1 MYSSLI
7 IFLLGLSIVICCV
20 MLLLTNNRI
29 HSILYLIFIYMSTSI
44 LFLYMGVILLG
55 VFYFLVY
62 IGAVAVLFLFSVMIL
77 DLKISVLERDYS
89 SFFGLFLF
97 LFFLIV
103 QLLSLFVDNSFYL
116 YSMSYEYLF
125 SIQES
130 LKILGFYAFS
140 NYSIILVF
148 AGLILLVSMMGAIF
162 LTNRQ
167 FGFFMRKQENP
178 LFRNRYLH
186 NLSIY

>member
-1 MYSSLI
+1 MYSSLF
-7 IFLLGLSIVICCV
+7 IFLLTISLVLCSV

-77 DLKISVLERDYS
+77 DLKVSLMERDYT
-89 SFFGLFLF
+89 SFFGFFVFLF
-97 LFFLIV
+97 ILTIQLTSIFFE
-103 QLLSLFVDNSFYL
+103 NSFYL

-130 LKILGFYAFS
+130 LKILGFYSFN
-140 NYSIILVF
+140 NYSLILIF

-167 FGFFMRKQENP
+167 SGFFLRKQENP

-186 NLSIY
+186 NISIY

>member
-1 MYSSLI
+1 MYSSLLV
-7 IFLLGLSIVICCV
+7 FLLGLSLVICSV

-77 DLKISVLERDYS
+77 DLKVSLMERDYT

-97 LFFLIV
+97 LFLLLV
-103 QLLSLFVDNSFYL
+103 QLICIFFDNSFYL

-130 LKILGFYAFS
+130 LKILGFYAFN
-140 NYSIILVF
+140 NYSLLLIF

-167 FGFFMRKQENP
+167 SGFFMRKQENP

-186 NLSIY
+186 NVSIY

>member
-7 IFLLGLSIVICCV
+7 VFLLGISIIICCI

-77 DLKISVLERDYS
+77 DLKVSILERDYS
-89 SFFGLFLF
+89 SFFGFFFFLF
-97 LFFLIV
+97 LLVIQLVSIFF
-103 QLLSLFVDNSFYL
+103 DNSFFL
-116 YSMSYEYLF
+116 YNMSYEYLF
-125 SIQES
+125 SIQDS

-140 NYSIILVF
+140 NYSLILVF

-167 FGFFMRKQENP
+167 SGFFMRKQENP

-186 NLSIY
+186 NISVY

>member
-1 MYSSLI
+1 MA
-7 IFLLGLSIVICCV
+7 
-20 MLLLTNNRI
+20 
-29 HSILYLIFIYMSTSI
+29 TSI
-44 LFLYMGVILLG
+44 LFLYMGVVLLG
-55 VFYFLVY
+55 IFYFLVY

-77 DLKISVLERDYS
+77 DLKVQIQERDYS
-89 SFFGLFLF
+89 SFFGFFIF
-97 LFFLIV
+97 LFFFFI
-103 QLLSLFVDNSFYL
+103 QFLSLFSVNSFYI

>member
-1 MYSSLI
+1 MYSSLLV
-7 IFLLGLSIVICCV
+7 FLLGISLVVCSV

-29 HSILYLIFIYMSTSI
+29 HSILYLIFIYMSSSI

-77 DLKISVLERDYS
+77 DLKVSLMERDYT

-97 LFFLIV
+97 FFL
-103 QLLSLFVDNSFYL
+103 LFVQVVSIFFDNSFYL

-130 LKILGFYAFS
+130 LKILGFYAFN
-140 NYSIILVF
+140 NYALLLIF

-167 FGFFMRKQENP
+167 SGFFMRKQENP

-186 NLSIY
+186 NVSIY

>member
-1 MYSSLI
+1 MINSLLVFFLGVSI
-7 IFLLGLSIVICCV
+7 IVCSI
-20 MLLLTNNRI
+20 MLLLTNNRV
-29 HSILYLIFIYMSTSI
+29 HSILYLIFIYMATSI

-77 DLKISVLERDYS
+77 DLKVSLVERDYTN
-89 SFFGLFLF
+89 FFGLFLF
-97 LFFLIV
+97 IFFILV
-103 QLLSLFVDNSFYL
+103 QFLSLFLSDNMYL

-125 SIQES
+125 SIHES
-130 LKILGFYAFS
+130 LKILGFYAFT
-140 NYSIILVF
+140 NYALVLIF
-148 AGLILLVSMMGAIF
+148 AGLILLVSLMGAIF

-167 FGFFMRKQENP
+167 SGFFMRKQENP